1 MFLEAPPPRRHISSA
16 PISLDAASNIVST
29 YLTHS
34 ETHAHL
40 HPDATITPEGIN
52 FNAQGGAMGNPLMHH
67 LRRVAAGLRGE
78 YLEPDKTLDEEED
91 GVQDGAPATGAVLGS
106 KKPGKGRKE
115 FAAVDEDWQD
125 MASYQAEQGTE
136 IDELGPRTNVIQE
149 GGEEPEVR
157 ASGGSGREGTKRKKE
172 QVDEEG
178 AAVGGRLDNAARKK
192 AKKERQKQEKR
203 EKEQNK
209 KNKNKNS
216 D

>member
-16 PISLDAASNIVST
+16 PISLDAASTIVST
-29 YLTHS
+29 YLTNS
-34 ETHAHL
+34 ETYAHL
-40 HPDATITPEGIN
+40 HPDANITPEGII

-91 GVQDGAPATGAVLGS
+91 GVQDGAAADGVVLGS

-115 FAAVDEDWQD
+115 YAAVEEDWQD
-125 MASYQAEQGTE
+125 MASYQQELGIE
-136 IDELGPRTNVIQE
+136 IDELGPRTNVVQE

-157 ASGGSGREGTKRKKE
+157 APSEGKKRKKE
-172 QVDEEG
+172 QAEEG
-178 AAVGGRLDNAARKK
+178 GAGDGKLDKAARKK
-192 AKKERQKQEKR
+192 AKKEREQQEKR
-203 EKEQNK
+203 EREK
-209 KNKNKNS
+209 KNKGKRS

>member
-1 MFLEAPPPRRHISSA
+1 
-16 PISLDAASNIVST
+16 
-29 YLTHS
+29 
-34 ETHAHL
+34 
-40 HPDATITPEGIN
+40 
-52 FNAQGGAMGNPLMHH
+52 MGNPLMHH

-91 GVQDGAPATGAVLGS
+91 GVQDGAPAAGVVLGS

-125 MASYQAEQGTE
+125 MASYQAEQGIE
-136 IDELGPRTNVIQE
+136 IDELGPRTIVVQE

-157 ASGGSGREGTKRKKE
+157 ASEGSGKEGKEGKKRKKE

-178 AAVGGRLDNAARKK
+178 AVDGKLDKAARKK
-192 AKKERQKQEKR
+192 AKKDREQQEKR
-203 EKEQNK
+203 EREQKK
-209 KNKNKNS
+209 KNKNKTS